1 MTPYLKILKNFS
13 KPHWFEIIYLIK
25 SSQGMSVGEL
35 SEAMG
40 MSYMGVKK
48 HCIAM
53 QRLGYLD
60 TWRRPKDVGRPEKLY
75 RITQKLDPLFP
86 GIEDGVTLSLLDAAA
101 QLDRN
106 AAEKLLFAFFRDQTE
121 KFAKV
126 VTGNSVQERAERLA
140 DARLKM
146 GYFSKCTYSEEEG
159 LQIVEFHNPL
169 RSLFEKYSTMER
181 IEVQM
186 FERLLGARVA
196 RSEDSSSGL
205 NRYRFDLSPR

>member
-86 GIEDGVTLSLLDAAA
+86 GIEDSVTLSLLDAAA

-146 GYFSKCTYSEEEG
+146 GYFSTCTYSEEEG